1 MALIKCKECGKEIS
15 ENAVSC
21 PNCGAKNKNNNEE
34 ASTGLKVICFL
45 IPLIGIIIFAINIT
59 TRPKYAKQCLLA
71 SLLPTII
78 ALIIVLVMIVGAGGM
93 FVATTVNVSNTT
105 SVESVEPDLYEIEK
119 FNTRFETYGG
129 SSVTGSKVKS
139 LLDTIRNSNISE
151 DSDRQVKLTG
161 DIITKSDVNTAYK
174 YSVEFK
180 YENKLISEVIINK
193 K

>member
-15 ENAVSC
+15 ENAISC
-21 PNCGAKNKNNNEE
+21 PNCGAKSKNNNEE

-59 TRPKYAKQCLLA
+59 TKPKYAKQCLLA

-78 ALIIVLVMIVGAGGM
+78 ALIILLVVLVGGGIGISLM
-93 FVATTVNVSNTT
+93 TTAQTTVVSSSEVT
-105 SVESVEPDLYEIEK
+105 EYEIIA
-119 FNTRFETYGG
+119 FNNQFKDYGG
-129 SSVTGSKVKS
+129 SSVTGSRVRS
-139 LLDTIRNSNISE
+139 LISVVQTSNAINKNK
-151 DSDRQVKLTG
+151 QVKLTG
-161 DIITKSDVNTAYK
+161 DITTIHDVKTQNK

-180 YENKLISEVIINK
+180 YTDKLITEIIINK